1 VGGKTYF
8 MVVVYTGTSLFYQAK
23 PSFRQVM
30 GSFRFLSQTEVE
42 RIPLYRLKVYTVGE
56 GDTFRSISKRFYGTP
71 DRAGEIMEFN
81 GMTGESYLQSGKKL
95 KIKPTIR
102 EG

>member
-1 VGGKTYF
+1 
-8 MVVVYTGTSLFYQAK
+8 MVVVYTGTSLFDQTK

-30 GSFRFLSQTEVE
+30 GSFRFLSQTEVV

-56 GDTFRSISKRFYGTP
+56 GDTFCSISKRFYGTP
-71 DRAGEIMEFN
+71 DRAGEIMKFK
-81 GMTGESYLQSGKKL
+81 GMTGESSLQSGKKL